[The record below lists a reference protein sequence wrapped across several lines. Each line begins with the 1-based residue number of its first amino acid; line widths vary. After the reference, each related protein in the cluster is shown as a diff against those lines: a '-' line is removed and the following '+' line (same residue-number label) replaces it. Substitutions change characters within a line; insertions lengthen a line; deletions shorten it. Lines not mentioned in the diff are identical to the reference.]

1 MASSRPVGA
10 NRRLFTVEE
19 ANRTLPLV
27 KVIVAD
33 IVRQFRTVS
42 ELQQRLNPV
51 QVRDRRRG
59 ASDPYSEEVA
69 QSEAEMEIEEQKLR
83 TLIEELEGLGVEL
96 KGQPDG
102 LCDFPSL
109 RDGREVYLCWRLGEP
124 EVLHWHELDAGFA
137 GRQPL
142 AAGAASR
149 AGQRAR

>member
-1 MASSRPVGA
+1 MASSRPAGS
-10 NRRLFTVEE
+10 NRKFFSVEE

-27 KVIVAD
+27 KMIVAD

-42 ELQQRLNPV
+42 ELQQRLTSV
-51 QVRDRRRG
+51 RARDRRRP
-59 ASDPYSEEVA
+59 ADPYSEEVA
-69 QSEAEMEIEEQKLR
+69 QSEAEMELEEQKLR
-83 TLIEELEGLGVEL
+83 TLIEELGRLGVEL

-142 AAGAASR
+142 AAGAAAR